1 MRPVRARIVAQA
13 AALFTVAVA
22 LLALAGAQPAFALT
36 EITIGP
42 ISAVLPDADGFLDGD
57 SDCTIEVRVDG
68 TLVGITPL
76 INGSNIPSWP
86 AVQFS
91 YQYVPPSSPFLVMSF
106 KAYDH
111 DGLSAEYLGEGLI
124 AYNWLAGSPGTFT
137 TSVNSPFGAGY
148 TITASF
154 DANEVAV
161 PVESGS
167 WGGVKALYR

>member
-1 MRPVRARIVAQA
+1 MRYARARFAALAFVLIA
-13 AALFTVAVA
+13 AAAW
-22 LLALAGAQPAFALT
+22 PAFALT
-36 EITIGP
+36 EINIGP
-42 ISAVLPDADGFLDGD
+42 ISAVLPDADGFLEGD
-57 SDCTIEVRVDG
+57 SDCYIEVRVDG

-76 INGSNIPSWP
+76 INGSNSPSWP

-124 AYNWLAGSPGTFT
+124 AYNWVAGTPGTYT
-137 TSVNSPFGAGY
+137 TSVNSPFGAGF

-154 DANEVAV
+154 DADEVAV
-161 PVESGS
+161 PVESGT